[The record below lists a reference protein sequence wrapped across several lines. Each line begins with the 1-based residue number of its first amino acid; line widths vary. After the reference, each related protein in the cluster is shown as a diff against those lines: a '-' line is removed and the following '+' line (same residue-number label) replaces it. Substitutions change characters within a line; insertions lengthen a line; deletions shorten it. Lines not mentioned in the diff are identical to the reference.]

1 MDLVGSSVFCRGSCS
16 LSKLLIFVSSQGCR
30 SSELVPISQENL
42 RAVEPW
48 GLRPSHAQGLSTLG
62 NRAGRQVLLGHFTDR
77 QTKGK

>member
-42 RAVEPW
+42 RAVGPW